1 MDVRQVALAVSL
13 GVCVVS
19 ALVYLLVI
27 RHYRAALRRFVRRFG
42 QGRELGREQGRQQ
55 SVKLRIPEPPR
66 APTTVGHLSLIVAV
80 LCLISFVVLGM
91 LQLMRH

>member
-13 GVCVVS
+13 GVFVVS
-19 ALVYLLVI
+19 ALIYILAF

-42 QGRELGREQGRQQ
+42 GNRAQGRRQ

-80 LCLISFVVLGM
+80 LSLIASVVLG
-91 LQLMRH
+91 LLRLMKY

>member
-13 GVCVVS
+13 GVFVVS

-42 QGRELGREQGRQQ
+42 QGREQGRQQ
-55 SVKLRIPEPPR
+55 SVKLRIPDPPR